1 GFRQIGNSVP
11 PLLAK
16 AIGLEIISALGI
28 IPVKPEQLQKLGD
41 DALLKL
47 NMSQAAEKFGVDENI
62 IERRRRK
69 KKGEGEMRRQ
79 GDGEKK

>member
-1 GFRQIGNSVP
+1 M
-11 PLLAK
+11 
-16 AIGLEIISALGI
+16 IGLEIISALGI

-62 IERRRRK
+62 IEPRRRK
-69 KKGEGEMRRQ
+69 KVDSEV
-79 GDGEKK
+79 